1 MTTGQPRRRGRDDPH
16 HRTYQP
22 SSYRNDPRGRPA
34 RFAAIDLGTNNCRL
48 LIAAPKRRGAGGEPG
63 GFRVVDAFSRIV
75 RLGEG
80 VTATG
85 RLSDDAMDRT
95 VAALKVCAEKMRAR
109 GVTASRSIATQA
121 CRLAANG
128 EDFLRRVERET
139 GLGFDLITPEEEAQ
153 LAARGCLDLIAEG
166 AEGVLVFDIGG
177 GSTEM
182 SWLRLMDGK
191 PQTAAWVSLP
201 FGVVTLAEDHGEREV
216 DRAAYERMVERVAR
230 DVRAFTDA
238 APMSPLFDGRR
249 AHLIGT
255 SGTVTSLAG
264 VKMRLPRYVRR
275 EVDGAWLTKED
286 VANVSE
292 ALRSMGFDHRCGE
305 PCIGPERADLVVPGC
320 AILEGIMRVWP
331 SDRVRVGD
339 RGLREG
345 MLLDLIAEHA

>member
-1 MTTGQPRRRGRDDPH
+1 MTAISPRPG
-16 HRTYQP
+16 
-22 SSYRNDPRGRPA
+22 PA
-34 RFAAIDLGTNNCRL
+34 PRFAAIDLGTNNCRL
-48 LIAAPKRRGAGGEPG
+48 LIAAPKRGQRGGGGG

-80 VTATG
+80 VTSSG
-85 RLSDDAMDRT
+85 RLSDAAMDRT
-95 VAALKVCAEKMRAR
+95 VAALAVCADKMAAR

-121 CRLAANG
+121 CRLAQNG
-128 EDFLRRVERET
+128 EAFLDRVERET

-182 SWLRLMDGK
+182 SWLRLMDGR

-201 FGVVTLAEDHGEREV
+201 FGVVTLAEDHGAREV
-216 DRAAYERMVERVAR
+216 DRDAYEGMVEHVAGQ
-230 DVRAFTDA
+230 VRAFTDA
-238 APMSPLFDGRR
+238 APLTPLFDGRR

-264 VKMRLPRYVRR
+264 VKMRLPRYIRR
-275 EVDGAWLTKED
+275 EVDGAWLTSSD
-286 VANVSE
+286 VTDVSE
-292 ALRSMGFDHRCGE
+292 ALRAMGFDRRCGE

-345 MLLDLIAEHA
+345 MLLDLIAAHA

>member
-1 MTTGQPRRRGRDDPH
+1 MIDPKSRRSGARRPPR
-16 HRTYQP
+16 Y
-22 SSYRNDPRGRPA
+22 
-34 RFAAIDLGTNNCRL
+34 AAIDLGTNNCRL
-48 LIAAPKRRGAGGEPG
+48 LIAAPTRPGAGEP
-63 GFRVVDAFSRIV
+63 FRVVDAFSRIV

-80 VTATG
+80 VTRTN
-85 RLSDDAMDRT
+85 RLSEAAMERT
-95 VAALKVCAEKMRAR
+95 IEALQVCATKMRAR

-121 CRLAANG
+121 CRLAGNG
-128 EDFLRRVERET
+128 EAFLRRVRRET
-139 GLGFDLITPEEEAQ
+139 GLAFDVISPEEEAQ
-153 LAARGCLDLIAEG
+153 LAARGCVDLIAEG

-182 SWLRLMDGK
+182 SWLRLMDGR

-216 DRAAYERMVERVAR
+216 GRADYEAMVERVAEQ
-230 DVRAFTDA
+230 VRGFTDA

-275 EVDGAWLTKED
+275 EVDGAWLTTGD
-286 VANVSE
+286 VADVSE
-292 ALRSMGFDHRCGE
+292 TLRAMGFDRRCGE

-331 SDRVRVGD
+331 SERVRVGD

-345 MLLDLIAEHA
+345 MLLDLMATHA

>member
-1 MTTGQPRRRGRDDPH
+1 MTSPLRRSRAPDPSGRARHQGRRGRAASP
-16 HRTYQP
+16 P
-22 SSYRNDPRGRPA
+22 

-48 LIAAPKRRGAGGEPG
+48 LIAAPRRPAPDGSTG

-80 VTATG
+80 VSATG
-85 RLSDDAMDRT
+85 RLSEAAMDRT
-95 VAALKVCAEKMRAR
+95 VEALAVCAAKMEAR
-109 GVTASRSIATQA
+109 SVTASRAIATQA
-121 CRLAANG
+121 CRLARNG
-128 EDFLRRVERET
+128 EAFLDRVHRET
-139 GLGFDLITPEEEAQ
+139 GLAFDLITPEEEAQ
-153 LAARGCLDLIAEG
+153 LAARGCLDLIEEG

-182 SWLRLMDGK
+182 SWLRLVDGA
-191 PQTAAWVSLP
+191 PRTAAWVSLP
-201 FGVVTLAEDHGEREV
+201 FGVVTLAEDHGAREV
-216 DRAAYERMVERVAR
+216 DRDAYEGMVASVERQ
-230 DVRAFTDA
+230 VRAFTDA
-238 APMSPLFDGRR
+238 APLTPLFDGRR

-275 EVDGAWLTKED
+275 EVDGAWLTANE
-286 VANVSE
+286 VAGVSE
-292 ALRSMGFDHRCGE
+292 GLRAMGYDHRCSE

-345 MLLDLIAEHA
+345 MLLDLMRAHA

>member
-1 MTTGQPRRRGRDDPH
+1 MTARQARARAAPRRAPA
-16 HRTYQP
+16 
-22 SSYRNDPRGRPA
+22 PRARPP
-34 RFAAIDLGTNNCRL
+34 RYGAIDLGTNNCRL
-48 LIAAPKRRGAGGEPG
+48 LIAAPTRQGPG
-63 GFRVVDAFSRIV
+63 REEEGFRVVDAFSRIV

-95 VAALKVCAEKMRAR
+95 VDALAVCADKMRAR
-109 GVTASRSIATQA
+109 GVTASRAIATQA

-128 EDFLRRVERET
+128 EAFLRRVRRDT
-139 GLGFDLITPEEEAQ
+139 GLDFDLITPEEEAQ
-153 LAARGCLDLIAEG
+153 LAAKGCLDLIARG

-182 SWLRLMDGK
+182 SWLRLIDGQ
-191 PQTAAWVSLP
+191 PRTAAWVSLP
-201 FGVVTLAEDHGEREV
+201 FGVVTLAEEHGAREM
-216 DRAAYERMVERVAR
+216 DRAAYDAMVERVAR
-230 DVRAFTDA
+230 EVRAFTDA
-238 APMSPLFDGRR
+238 APLSPLFDGRR

-275 EVDGAWLTKED
+275 EVDGAWLTANE
-286 VANVSE
+286 VADVSE
-292 ALRSMGFDHRCGE
+292 ALRGMGHDHRCSE

-345 MLLDLIAEHA
+345 MLLELMAKDAG

>member
-1 MTTGQPRRRGRDDPH
+1 MSTVRPRRMADQKGAA
-16 HRTYQP
+16 Q
-22 SSYRNDPRGRPA
+22 

-48 LIAAPKRRGAGGEPG
+48 LIAAPKRPRTGGGQG

-85 RLSDDAMDRT
+85 RLSEAAMERT
-95 VAALKVCAEKMRAR
+95 IAALGVCAGKMQAR
-109 GVTASRSIATQA
+109 GVTASRAIATQA
-121 CRLAANG
+121 CRLARNG
-128 EDFLRRVERET
+128 EAFLARVRDET
-139 GLGFDLITPEEEAQ
+139 GLAFDLITPEEEAQ
-153 LAARGCLDLIAEG
+153 LAARGCLDLIEEG

-182 SWLRLMDGK
+182 SWLRLQDGV
-191 PQTAAWVSLP
+191 PRMATWVSLP
-201 FGVVTLAEDHGEREV
+201 FGVVTLAEGHGARQM
-216 DRAAYERMVERVAR
+216 DRDAYEAMVAR
-230 DVRAFTDA
+230 VEAEVRAFTDA
-238 APMSPLFDGRR
+238 APLTPLFDGRR

-275 EVDGAWLTKED
+275 EVDGAWLTAGE
-286 VANVSE
+286 VADVSE
-292 ALRSMGFDHRCGE
+292 ALRAMGYERRCTE

-345 MLLDLIAEHA
+345 MLLDLVAAHA